1 MGKEKFAIETIVN
14 NFKNEVEMNNSIYV
28 SPNEKD
34 IDGFFF
40 EDSTDDVI
48 HNLVVRA
55 KVEEKYNQTFK
66 ENYQYALYLK
76 NTNNVFALNF
86 ITKGTKL
93 DKDFVSEYEKIDDG
107 KSDSKVLQFI
117 LKNSDICILEVMKK
131 S

>member
-66 ENYQYALYLK
+66 ENYQYVLYLK
-76 NTNNVFALNF
+76 NTKNVFALNF

-93 DKDFVSEYEKIDDG
+93 DKDFISEYEKIDDG
-107 KSDSKVLQFI
+107 KSDWKVLQFI
-117 LKNSDICILEVMKK
+117 LKNSDICFLEVMKK